1 MDPYIDECTHCIY
14 GFGQLCLTLLIS
26 CMKVSYENYNIT
38 RINETLIINS
48 FVEFKTN
55 ILDLHATTQLLAT
68 IIMIITLT

>member
-1 MDPYIDECTHCIY
+1 
-14 GFGQLCLTLLIS
+14 
-26 CMKVSYENYNIT
+26 MKVSYENYNIT